1 MIKNNQYS
9 VINDC
14 SEKKDKFANNV
25 FCAASQFI
33 PLDYL
38 HHRIPL
44 FWFAEEYIRTK
55 VTRHRNDE
63 YDELFNDVHTS
74 KYIVTF
80 VLCYTAAN

>member
-1 MIKNNQYS
+1 M
-9 VINDC
+9 
-14 SEKKDKFANNV
+14 
-25 FCAASQFI
+25 

-38 HHRIPL
+38 HRRIPL
-44 FWFAEEYIRTK
+44 FWFTEEYIRTK

-80 VLCYTAAN
+80 VLCYAAAS